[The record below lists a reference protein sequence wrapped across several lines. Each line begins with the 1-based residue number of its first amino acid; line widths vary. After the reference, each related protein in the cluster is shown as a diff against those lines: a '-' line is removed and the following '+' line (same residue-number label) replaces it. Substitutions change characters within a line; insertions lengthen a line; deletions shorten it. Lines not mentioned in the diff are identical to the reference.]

1 LGGRPGSVDRGRNEM
16 KKQAVALGLGLTF
29 AFASP
34 FASSALGIRTGLVT
48 EMQMSSHVRAGDPN
62 VAWLRLPGS

>member
-1 LGGRPGSVDRGRNEM
+1 M